1 MSTLLRTLRL
11 RAGLTVEEAATRIGV
26 TRATV
31 YAWEAG
37 DKEPDKDSLRA
48 AAAAYD
54 ATEEERVSLAI
65 ARAFGVEV
73 DATVVAHAP

>member
-1 MSTLLRTLRL
+1 MAQLLRTLRQ
-11 RAGLTVEEAATRIGV
+11 RAGLTVEEAAARIGV

-48 AAAAYD
+48 AATAYD
-54 ATEEERVSLAI
+54 ATEDERVRLAV
-65 ARAFGVEV
+65 ARAFGV
-73 DATVVAHAP
+73 DAADAAV